1 MLDTKTF
8 DPVRAEEREHRRRT
22 RDLRRNY
29 FLKLPVDTNS
39 PVAAA
44 CHFLIPW
51 DAHHYPGIGRG
62 LRQLVNKRVDIRAIG
77 YWRSGNST
85 PMWAMELLAE
95 EIGRRARLG
104 LKVEEALRAQI
115 EAKNATPRKPKGV
128 EIIDHETGLPK
139 YRNAVGHKRQPDR
152 EV

>member
-1 MLDTKTF
+1 MQDAKAF
-8 DPVRAEEREHRRRT
+8 DSARAEERERRRRT

-44 CHFLIPW
+44 RHFLIPW

-62 LRQLVNKRVDIRAIG
+62 LRQLVNRRVDIRAIG

-104 LKVEEALRAQI
+104 LKAEEVLRAQI
-115 EAKNATPRKPKGV
+115 EAKKAKPRKPRGV
-128 EIIDHETGLPK
+128 EIINDETGLPK
-139 YRNAVGHKRQPDR
+139 YRNAVGRREKDR